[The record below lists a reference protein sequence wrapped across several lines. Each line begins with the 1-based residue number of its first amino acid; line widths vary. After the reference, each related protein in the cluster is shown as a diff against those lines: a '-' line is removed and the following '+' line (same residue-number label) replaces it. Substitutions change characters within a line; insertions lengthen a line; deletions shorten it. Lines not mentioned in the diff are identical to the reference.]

1 MPFLITKSGTPE
13 LTYAQS
19 RRAGLRKP
27 TRGVRTDAAARSW
40 LDDVAAVA
48 LTLPTDAAFSH
59 TTAAQLLGL
68 PTPHPDGRPFHV
80 TVPTRRGTRK
90 AVAWHQRGLSE
101 VLTIGAVPVTGYRRT
116 WMDLAGV
123 LAVAD
128 LVAVTDVMLRRGLL
142 ADLAVPPGTRG
153 APVLRDAAALA
164 DPRSRSVRESLL
176 RVELHQRGLPAPEI
190 NLDII
195 EEGEWLGCGDLVW
208 RAYRL
213 IIEYDGI
220 HHGERR
226 QRHQDAQTR
235 NAYAEH
241 GWECLVWTGRHFRDL
256 HASVDQVERVM
267 RTRGWEG

>member
-116 WMDLAGV
+116 WMDLAG
-123 LAVAD
+123 APWTA
-128 LVAVTDVMLRRGLL
+128 RR
-142 ADLAVPPGTRG
+142 
-153 APVLRDAAALA
+153 
-164 DPRSRSVRESLL
+164 PRRATG
-176 RVELHQRGLPAPEI
+176 HQRCARSAGRGRAGRPSEPVGARVPAA
-190 NLDII
+190 
-195 EEGEWLGCGDLVW
+195 G
-208 RAYRL
+208 
-213 IIEYDGI
+213 
-220 HHGERR
+220 
-226 QRHQDAQTR
+226 
-235 NAYAEH
+235 
-241 GWECLVWTGRHFRDL
+241 
-256 HASVDQVERVM
+256 
-267 RTRGWEG
+267 